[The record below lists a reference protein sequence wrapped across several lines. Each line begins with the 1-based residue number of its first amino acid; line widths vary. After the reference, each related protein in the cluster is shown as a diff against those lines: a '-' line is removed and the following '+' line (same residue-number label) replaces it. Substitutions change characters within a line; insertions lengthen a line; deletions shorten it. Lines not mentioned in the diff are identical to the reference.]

1 MFDISDITLI
11 AMSSAIALGSSIII
25 LIVNYRRLPCCNRL
39 DAVTPIEPRD
49 WVTQP
54 SAIIEAG
61 GKPIMRD

>member
-1 MFDISDITLI
+1 
-11 AMSSAIALGSSIII
+11 MSSAIALGSSIII

>member
-11 AMSSAIALGSSIII
+11 AMSSAIALGSSIVI

-39 DAVTPIEPRD
+39 EAVTPIEPRD

-54 SAIIEAG
+54 SAITEAS
-61 GKPIMRD
+61 GKHVIRD